1 MFASM
6 SLKAQITEDMKT
18 AMKAKEARRLS
29 AIRLLLAAVKQREV
43 DERKDL
49 SDAEVAAVIE
59 KMIKQRRDSISQFQA
74 AGRQDLVDNE
84 TFELNLLSGYLPKQL
99 TDAEI
104 AGEVSSA
111 IAQTGARTVA
121 DMGKVMGLLK
131 GKLAGRADMSKVSAL
146 VKTGLAG

>member
-1 MFASM
+1 M
-6 SLKAQITEDMKT
+6 SLKALITEDMKT
-18 AMKAKEARRLS
+18 AMKARETRRLS

-43 DERKDL
+43 DERKHL
-49 SDAEVAAVIE
+49 SDAEIAAVIE
-59 KMIKQRRDSISQFQA
+59 KMIKQRRDSILQFQA

-84 TFELNLLSGYLPKQL
+84 TFELNLLSGYLPNQL

-104 AGEVSSA
+104 AKEVSST
-111 IAQTGARTVA
+111 IAQTGAKSAA

-146 VKTGLAG
+146 VKTNLAG